1 MRFSNSISIHY
12 HTLWIGYFILF
23 AKVVKQLC
31 VEAAF
36 PACSSVTLSDQR
48 LSENEAT
55 LRKIESG
62 EAFESANREIFIAG
76 SSAERVAIEPGWGHG
91 WADLDVMD
99 LYGGGMGVA
108 VYHADQESPSL
119 VFRQDLSPPAYCRIE
134 VKNKDAV
141 VRSIVKM
148 RRRLTEKAARTCLKS
163 YNGKTYLS
171 STAMVGINRGIAV
184 KGADTSIESYRE
196 HAYTSSWTNDN
207 IFSCDLIPCLVG
219 SDPPMWAHGLF
230 RRLLDGDWPST
241 ETVRKILT
249 YPSVF
254 IMRGDSRYP
263 RHDLMF
269 RQISSVIEI
278 LFAKELPDKVRQ
290 AYCTFKT
297 CFVRT
302 LHQVISQ
309 FTHNFPLYSLKTILF
324 HTMEESPP
332 THWENLSPMRLVL
345 RLLHNLDLCLQE
357 PCALP
362 DFFKPTVNLFEQLS
376 PQAMQDARNTVS
388 IILSDPVSAIIKS
401 PVVPH
406 QIYGDYVSSE
416 EITNVFNTSLQL
428 GHGDNDLN
436 NILQKL
442 DSYRKNKWPTHHRD
456 VIMTGT
462 SPVLL
467 KELVTNS
474 QNRSWEEVRK

>member
-1 MRFSNSISIHY
+1 MLIKIYSNRIKNANCTPTEILSIKTEIKGVRVEHQSCRRIFPHIRFSNSISIHY
-12 HTLWIGYFILF
+12 HTLWIWYFILF
-23 AKVVKQLC
+23 SKVVKQLC

-119 VFRQDLSPPAYCRIE
+119 VLRQDLSPPAYCRIE
-134 VKNKDAV
+134 VKNKDTV
-141 VRSIVKM
+141 GKSIVRM
-148 RRRLTEKAARTCLKS
+148 RRRLTEKDARTCLKS
-163 YNGKTYLS
+163 YNGHTYLS
-171 STAMVGINRGIAV
+171 STAMVGIYRGIAV

-196 HAYTSSWTNDN
+196 QAYTSSWTNDN

-302 LHQVISQ
+302 LHQPIHPQ
-309 FTHNFPLYSLKTILF
+309 F
-324 HTMEESPP
+324 
-332 THWENLSPMRLVL
+332 
-345 RLLHNLDLCLQE
+345 
-357 PCALP
+357 
-362 DFFKPTVNLFEQLS
+362 
-376 PQAMQDARNTVS
+376 
-388 IILSDPVSAIIKS
+388 
-401 PVVPH
+401 
-406 QIYGDYVSSE
+406 SS
-416 EITNVFNTSLQL
+416 VF
-428 GHGDNDLN
+428 
-436 NILQKL
+436 
-442 DSYRKNKWPTHHRD
+442 
-456 VIMTGT
+456 
-462 SPVLL
+462 
-467 KELVTNS
+467 S
-474 QNRSWEEVRK
+474 QNDPFSYNGRVTANPLGKLVADAPRFTTPPQPGFVPTRTMRTAWFLQANSKPFWTIITTSYAGCQKHCIYYTLRSRLSNYKIPSCSTSDLWGLCIQRRNYWCF